1 MGLRTPTIGATVL
14 PTMASPVGL
23 GLPLGL
29 PRKIHD
35 RLPEL
40 GKLLACQRFGHII
53 SVHFIS
59 WAVLNKDITLLNLI
73 RNKEVTDVDVSGSL
87 AHRLVTILLQTDSTL
102 IVL

>member
-1 MGLRTPTIGATVL
+1 
-14 PTMASPVGL
+14 MASPVGL
-23 GLPLGL
+23 GLPIGL

-40 GKLLACQRFGHII
+40 GKLLACQWLGHII

-73 RNKEVTDVDVSGSL
+73 RNKEVTAKSWCREANSANAACTCSVKL
-87 AHRLVTILLQTDSTL
+87 PAR
-102 IVL
+102 